1 VNDDHT
7 KDLTMSIMTI
17 PRTILRF
24 QYQFVRLPLQLI
36 EERVVSRMDAE
47 APARL
52 AYERSLGV
60 LDATVGNAL
69 GDARLKRTGASMA
82 KRSDELARAARLEAA
97 ANEELQRA
105 DEELKSSRQ
114 DVVGEV
120 RDARAAKEQAVE
132 DAAAAA
138 EKRKRAATEAAQKRA
153 GATKKEADDIAARL
167 KSSAEAAKRN
177 DEQRINAA
185 QKRVTDAADATL
197 DDAKAKKD
205 EAQAKRADADRLEQ
219 LADVEKEKR
228 QAERAAKP

>member
-1 VNDDHT
+1 MNDDHT

-167 KSSAEAAKRN
+167 KSAAKRN

-205 EAQAKRADADRLEQ
+205 EARAKRADADRLEQ